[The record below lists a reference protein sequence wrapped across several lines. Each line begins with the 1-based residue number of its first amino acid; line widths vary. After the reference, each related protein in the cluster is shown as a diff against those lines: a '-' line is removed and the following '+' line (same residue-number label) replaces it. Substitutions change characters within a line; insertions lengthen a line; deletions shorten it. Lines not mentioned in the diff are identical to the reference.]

1 MTAADIV
8 DISCLP
14 ATVEVRDTIYAK
26 SPDLQGSFKRDGTWD
41 RAYLLPDLIA
51 LLDAG
56 RIERVLVPAH
66 TGGEWAVAYETV
78 AEMADAYPDRI
89 SGQAGIDPRDV
100 SGGIEKLEWA
110 VTELGFV
117 GAHSYPHW
125 FGLPPDHRRYY
136 PFYAKC
142 VELDVPI
149 QIQVGKAWQPRLAS
163 VGHPAAIDTVAGD
176 FPDLRIVCI
185 HTGYP
190 WERELVAVASKHP
203 HVYIGADGLHPRDWA
218 RELVDYMANAS
229 PQAVMA
235 GREKV
240 LFGTNYPAL
249 SGAEDFAEAVAAVE
263 DLELDEETRRHL
275 FSLNARRVYRLGEM
289 KR

>member
-1 MTAADIV
+1 MTAPDIV

-14 ATVEVRDTIYAK
+14 ATVEVRDTIYVK
-26 SPDLQGSFKRDGTWD
+26 SPQLQGSFRRDGTWD
-41 RAYLLPDLIA
+41 RAYVLSDLIA
-51 LLDAG
+51 LMDAG

-66 TGGEWAVAYETV
+66 TGGEWAVAYEAV
-78 AEMADAYPDRI
+78 AEMAGAYPDRI

-100 SGGIEKLEWA
+100 SGGIRKLEWA

-142 VELDVPI
+142 VELNVPI
-149 QIQVGKAWQPRLAS
+149 QIQVGKAWQPRLPS

-203 HVYIGADGLHPRDWA
+203 HAYTALTGSIRETGPVSWWTTWRTRPRKQSWRGARRCW
-218 RELVDYMANAS
+218 
-229 PQAVMA
+229 
-235 GREKV
+235 
-240 LFGTNYPAL
+240 FGTNYPAL

-263 DLELDEETRRHL
+263 DLQLDDETRRHL
-275 FSLNARRVYRLGEM
+275 LSLNARRVYRLGE
-289 KR
+289 KAR